1 MNRPLLLASLA
12 ATTMLVHPAFA
23 QVAFEL
29 DEIIVSGNLDETT
42 LERIGVTASVVTRET
57 LEETAEVRAIDFL
70 ARLPGIDVRGRG
82 AVGGLSSITIRG
94 AGQNYVRVLVD
105 GIDVS
110 DPSGPQMS
118 YDFGS
123 LRTADIDRIEV
134 LRGGQSAVYGSE
146 SISGVI
152 NITTRRAI
160 EEGTAQFLTLEAGSY
175 ETVNASYGITNRV
188 GAFDYALTASTIKTD
203 GFSAADENDGN
214 TEADGYDAKRLS
226 FAAGYD
232 LSNGAR
238 VGLNGFIED
247 STAEFDEQFP
257 LVDGST
263 DEYTDNR
270 VQGLRAYAEF
280 QTGAVANKVALTYY
294 NINRKSFGSTVWGT
308 ANVVYDGERVGA
320 SYLGQMAL
328 SNALDLRFGADH
340 TIESYDQSGD
350 YGLSTGKYDMTGVF
364 AELAYETAGLDLV
377 GTVRHDE
384 HSEYG
389 GFTTGRVAVNW
400 RPAQD
405 WTVRA
410 SAASSFRAPSLYE
423 LYGPYGDPMMVP
435 EESRSVDLGIERR
448 FGPDSFVRATAFY
461 SDTDNLIDFPFP
473 YANVPGT
480 VTRQG
485 VELEAGVALSET
497 WRMDASYTYVEG
509 TNPDLTAG
517 NAWNLEFPEHDLS
530 LTLTGDLT
538 DHLSAAFTVQHAA
551 GRQVLADYTV
561 ANTTI
566 SYDMADGI
574 EAYLRVENM
583 FDEEYQLTSGYGTSD
598 RAIYAGIRAEF

>member
-1 MNRPLLLASLA
+1 MNRSLLLASLA